1 MSKAKL
7 FEYAILVHTD
17 TKDAKKTGS
26 ARTKLLSEVNHIVA
40 TDEKQAAI
48 LAAREIPEQYL
59 NNLDN
64 VEVLI
69 RPF

>member
-7 FEYAILVHTD
+7 FEYAIMVHAD
-17 TKDAKKTGS
+17 SKEVKKTGVKS
-26 ARTKLLSEVNHIVA
+26 KLITKVNHIVA

-48 LAAREIPEQYL
+48 LAAREIPDQYL
-59 NNLDN
+59 SNLDN